1 MTDRTVIADLSI
13 GQFGRLAQLSR
24 KALRLYDERGLLSP
38 ARTDPGSGYRYYARE
53 QVATAR
59 RIRLLRLM
67 DMPLETIAAVLA
79 VWGDDPTGAERLI
92 ELHVKA
98 IEKELSAAQLAARLL
113 LEEMQPPKERIMNFT
128 FVEKEMPAQTVVSIR
143 RHITIPAYHQ
153 WMMPA
158 LRQLWDHVAA
168 AGAEP
173 AGDPIALYYGPVN
186 EEDDGPV
193 ELCVPFS
200 GAVMPAHEIKVRELP
215 LHRAVQ
221 VTTYGE
227 YNEWPKLMEMW
238 NALGRHVQEN
248 ELEPNWDGDMT
259 TYEIWHED
267 ETMTIGWPVRAFAAA
282 PAAS

>member
-1 MTDRTVIADLSI
+1 MTDRTEIANLSI
-13 GQFGRLAQLSR
+13 GQFGRLCQLSR

-38 ARTDPGSGYRYYARE
+38 ARTVPGSGYRYYARE

-59 RIRLLRLM
+59 RIRLLRM
-67 DMPLETIAAVLA
+67 MEMPLDGIAAVLA
-79 VWGDDPTGAERLI
+79 AWDSDPAAAQRLI
-92 ELHVKA
+92 QQHVKA
-98 IEKELSAAQLAARLL
+98 LEKQVSAAQLAARLL
-113 LEEMQPPKERIMNFT
+113 LEEMQPLKERIMKFR
-128 FVEKEMPAQTVVSIR
+128 FVEKEEAAQTVVSIR
-143 RHITIPAYHQ
+143 RHITIPAYHE

-173 AGDPIALYYGPVN
+173 AGDPVALYYGPVN

-193 ELCVPFS
+193 ELCVPFA
-200 GAVMPAHEIKVRELP
+200 GTVMPAGEIKVRELP
-215 LHRAVQ
+215 AHRALQ
-221 VTTYGE
+221 VVTYGE
-227 YNEWPKLMEMW
+227 YNEYPKLLEMW

-267 ETMTIGWPVRAFAAA
+267 ETMTIGWPVRAFAATPA
-282 PAAS
+282 P

>member
-1 MTDRTVIADLSI
+1 MTDRTEIANLSI
-13 GQFGRLAQLSR
+13 GQFGRLCQLSR

-38 ARTDPGSGYRYYARE
+38 ARTVPGSGYRYYARE

-59 RIRLLRLM
+59 RIRLLRM
-67 DMPLETIAAVLA
+67 MEMPLDGIAAVLA
-79 VWGDDPTGAERLI
+79 AWDSDPAAAQRLI
-92 ELHVKA
+92 QQHVKA
-98 IEKELSAAQLAARLL
+98 LEKQVSAAQLAARLL
-113 LEEMQPPKERIMNFT
+113 LEEMQPLKERIMKFR
-128 FVEKEMPAQTVVSIR
+128 FVEKEEAAQTVVSIR
-143 RHITIPAYHQ
+143 RHITIPAYHE

-173 AGDPIALYYGPVN
+173 AGDPVALYYGPVN

-193 ELCVPFS
+193 ELCVPFA
-200 GAVMPAHEIKVRELP
+200 GTVMPAGEIKVRELP
-215 LHRAVQ
+215 AHRAVQ
-221 VTTYGE
+221 VVTYGE
-227 YNEWPKLMEMW
+227 YNEYPKLLELW

-267 ETMTIGWPVRAFAAA
+267 ETMTIGWPVRAFAATPA
-282 PAAS
+282 P